1 MQVVGYS
8 LPCQLNVPFGRV
20 FSSIVLVGLI
30 FTMTFGTRGWA
41 LPLIQRLPDAI
52 WAR

>member
-1 MQVVGYS
+1 MHVVGNS

-20 FSSIVLVGLI
+20 FTSMLLLGLI
-30 FTMTFGTRGWA
+30 LRMTLGARGWTR
-41 LPLIQRLPDAI
+41 PPIQRLPAAI

>member
-20 FSSIVLVGLI
+20 SSSMLLLALI
-30 FTMTFGTRGWA
+30 FTMTFGARGWIRPPIQW
-41 LPLIQRLPDAI
+41 LPPAI
-52 WAR
+52 